1 MHTGHKTGTA
11 YIFIGSSLVFSA
23 SKAVAQE
30 TMTKEQEMVM
40 SQGHPGT
47 HEGMT
52 QGQEMV
58 MPQSNPSNQIASPE
72 KLLAGGVFLSGILV
86 VAGVLI
92 FRRLVKVDDRTHPK
106 LQSDEPIKAEEYLER
121 EASENSQ
128 LTLSPQP
135 KSSSPAQLEVPQENA
150 TSYKPSHSSFKPAKT
165 VLTLGVLMVM
175 LGGIS
180 IATTLLKPPSPIDEM
195 QGMKGMKEKPSMQ
208 DMLRVDASSNP
219 IPVTV
224 EAIKPALLEASVRYT
239 GSINPYLQVTVYPR
253 VMGQLTEYSAYPGDR
268 VRAGQVLA
276 RLSATELSTEV
287 EEANAELNA
296 AKSEEQ
302 IARRELEEQHRE
314 IERVTAESDYLDTR
328 LQRTEQVLLAQGAIP
343 RVEFDKQRSESVAA
357 KASLNAAKIKVE
369 HMQAQIAKARAGVL
383 QSERKIQRLKVIE
396 GYKAIASPI
405 SGIVQERMADPGI
418 VVQPGMGILKI
429 GDYSKVRLQV
439 NVAQQSLAGI
449 EIGSPIVA
457 RIIGNSTAKPITGRV
472 TSIFPKAGEQTR
484 TVTVEAIVNDP
495 GGQSLAGQAVEMQII
510 TTRKPDALSVP
521 QVALTELDGKQAV
534 WVLEGKSTKQK
545 FVTTGLTSGNRVE
558 ITSGLQPGDQVI
570 ISGQERLFPN
580 SQVVAV
586 DDSGQPVAS
595 LNNANYSNTRIQLV
609 SPQGKAA
616 IGDNQLVLEVQD
628 AKTGKLLPVKDL
640 EVSISMRMKNAAPML
655 ANAEVKPHTQPG
667 RFHINTYLG
676 MAGTWEV
683 IAKVKDKSHQAQ
695 EQFTLE
701 NH

>member
-11 YIFIGSSLVFSA
+11 YIFISSSLVFSA

-30 TMTKEQEMVM
+30 TMTKDQKMVM

-47 HEGMT
+47 HDGMS

-58 MPQSNPSNQIASPE
+58 MPQSNPSSQIASPE
-72 KLLAGGVFLSGILV
+72 NLLAGGVFLSGILV

-92 FRRLVKVDDRTHPK
+92 FRRLIKVNDRANPK
-106 LQSDEPIKAEEYLER
+106 LQSDEPIKAEEYVEG

-135 KSSSPAQLEVPQENA
+135 QSSSTAQLEVSQENI
-150 TSYKPSHSSFKPAKT
+150 TSYKPSQSSFKPTKT

-175 LGGIS
+175 LSGIS
-180 IATTLLKPPSPIDEM
+180 IATTLLKPPSPMDEM
-195 QGMKGMKEKPSMQ
+195 QGMKGMKEKPSME
-208 DMLRVDASSNP
+208 DMMRVDASSNP

-268 VRAGQVLA
+268 VKAGQVLA
-276 RLSATELSTEV
+276 RLGATELSTEV

-314 IERVTAESDYLDTR
+314 IERMTAESDYLDTR

-369 HMQAQIAKARAGVL
+369 HMQAQIAKSRAGVL

-405 SGIVQERMADPGI
+405 SGIVQERMVDPGI

-429 GDYSKVRLQV
+429 GDYSKVRLQA

-457 RIIGNSTAKPITGRV
+457 RIIGNSTAKPIEGRV

-484 TVTVEAIVNDP
+484 TVTVEAIVDNP
-495 GGQSLAGQAVEMQII
+495 GGQILAGQAVEMQII
-510 TTRKPDALSVP
+510 TSRKPNALSVP
-521 QVALTELDGKQAV
+521 QAALTESDGKQAV
-534 WVLEGKSTKQK
+534 WVVAGQSAKQK
-545 FVTTGLTSGNRVE
+545 FVATGLTSGDRVE
-558 ITSGLQPGDQVI
+558 VTSGLQPADLVI
-570 ISGQERLFPN
+570 VSGQERLFEN

-595 LNNANYSNTRIQLV
+595 LNSASQGNTRIQLI

-628 AKTGKLLPVKDL
+628 SKTGKPLSVESL
-640 EVSISMRMKNAAPML
+640 EVSVSMLMKNATPMPTD
-655 ANAEVKPHTQPG
+655 AQVKPDTQPG
-667 RFHINTYLG
+667 RFLVNTDLSI
-676 MAGTWEV
+676 AGTWQV
-683 IAKVKDKSHQAQ
+683 RAKVKDKSRQAQ
-695 EQFTLE
+695 EQFTLD
-701 NH
+701 NR